1 MGQRYGIHFKDYNN
15 DSYEVRIYIA
25 GYSGSVTEL
34 RGARSAFV
42 VTGDDEGFVYNPI
55 RTSTATINILD
66 KNLLLDLFSINNQY
80 APVKLYKNGSLIWTG
95 YITPEQF
102 TQPYLP
108 TVETISV
115 DCVSAIST
123 LENIKYEQQTESGFI
138 TAMDLLRYLISSASG
153 GYEYVYIPHVYASSL
168 SAYQS
173 GENVLDKIELA
184 EENFTSDE
192 LMLSEVL
199 TYLMQFFSWTLYD
212 YEGSLYII
220 DADYTGQYRQYNE
233 ELTSYTMASKNSAT
247 LQDIG
252 FAGNNNTI
260 DVLPGFNKVTVK
272 SINNVFDKILEEED
286 YNLLRQ
292 VGGILY
298 SNISNWISRKK
309 FLSPNIW
316 ELFYYNGDG
325 GIVTEL
331 PSDSSDINDKICGAV
346 LLKEASVEG
355 KLTPDGVETE
365 QTEWNWTDSIQMRS
379 ITTDGRRA
387 FSGNNTPILRIKGA
401 NAVWAYGAIA
411 ISGSAR
417 YAYGKGM
424 VKGFAGYDSK
434 KESSIHCKL
443 RIGKY
448 YWNGLGWTTVDSTF
462 DIPME
467 AREGSDERTIK
478 NTKKIDMPYSGL
490 SGYTIVIP
498 DNMTIIG
505 DVEFTMYGIPWSLD
519 ISGGID
525 NTIYGIVFKNLKID
539 YKKKDGII
547 DEGES
552 GDRVYE
558 NVVNEKFMSELDE
571 VEFGISSYNED
582 GATYSKALLNGGF
595 LTDNLYSS
603 IENRLV
609 RPEESFIRRVINRY
623 RETKI
628 KLTQVIKNDG
638 SIHPFTVLY
647 DKSMVNKRFMVLSGV
662 WDYEQNNIQLTMI
675 ENGN

>member
-115 DCVSAIST
+115 DCISAIST

-138 TAMDLLRYLISSASG
+138 TAMDLLKYLISSASG

-199 TYLMQFFSWTLYD
+199 TYLMQLFSWTLYD

-233 ELTSYTMASKNSAT
+233 ALTSYTMASKNSAT

-252 FAGNNNTI
+252 FAGSNNTI
-260 DVLPGFNKVTVK
+260 DVLPGYNKVTVK
-272 SINNVFDKILEEED
+272 AVNNVFDDLVTNED
-286 YNLLRQ
+286 YDKLEWAGASSYSDKDKYDIKRFLRPK
-292 VGGILY
+292 
-298 SNISNWISRKK
+298 SWKMH
-309 FLSPNIW
+309 
-316 ELFYYNGDG
+316 YYDKNRNE
-325 GIVTEL
+325 TML
-331 PSDSSDINDKICGAV
+331 TSSLINEDIFGAV
-346 LLKEASVEG
+346 LMKEALFMGGGDPPTDYAWADSIQLRSATV
-355 KLTPDGVETE
+355 DGVMVFDEYEKETLPAFTMKGPNAVWKDGAIGIAGSMRFSADRHMNYLYDGDMKISDE
-365 QTEWNWTDSIQMRS
+365 TPFACTLKIGDKYWNGTGWQSSFIRFDIVFETDSIKNW
-379 ITTDGRRA
+379 A
-387 FSGNNTPILRIKGA
+387 NIKG
-401 NAVWAYGAIA
+401 
-411 ISGSAR
+411 
-417 YAYGKGM
+417 
-424 VKGFAGYDSK
+424 
-434 KESSIHCKL
+434 
-443 RIGKY
+443 
-448 YWNGLGWTTVDSTF
+448 
-462 DIPME
+462 
-467 AREGSDERTIK
+467 
-478 NTKKIDMPYSGL
+478 TKTPDMPYSGL
-490 SGYTIVIP
+490 SGYIVTLP
-498 DNMTIIG
+498 SDTPLIG
-505 DVEFTMYGIPWSLD
+505 KLEFTMYCRRQRVALQLGFVA
-519 ISGGID
+519 
-525 NTIYGIVFKNLKID
+525 YGAILKD
-539 YKKKDGII
+539 FRFSYKKKDGII
-547 DEGES
+547 DEGEA

-647 DKSMVNKRFMVLSGV
+647 DKSMVNKKFMVLSGV
-662 WDYEQNNIQLTMI
+662 WDYEQNNIQLSMI
-675 ENGN
+675 ENG

>member
-15 DSYEVRIYIA
+15 NSYEVRIYIA

-115 DCVSAIST
+115 DCISAIST

-173 GENVLDKIELA
+173 GENVLDNIELA
-184 EENFTSDE
+184 EENFTTDE

-220 DADYTGQYRQYNE
+220 DADYAGQYRQYNE
-233 ELTSYTMASKNSAT
+233 ALTFYTMASKNSAT

-260 DVLPGFNKVTVK
+260 DVLPGYNKVTVK
-272 SINNVFDKILEEED
+272 AVNNVFDDLVTNED
-286 YNLLRQ
+286 YDKLEWAGANSYSDKDKYDIKRFLRPK
-292 VGGILY
+292 
-298 SNISNWISRKK
+298 SWKMH
-309 FLSPNIW
+309 
-316 ELFYYNGDG
+316 YYDKNRNE
-325 GIVTEL
+325 TML
-331 PSDSSDINDKICGAV
+331 ASSLINDDIFGAV
-346 LLKEASVEG
+346 LMKEALFMGGGDPPTDYTWADSIQLRSATV
-355 KLTPDGVETE
+355 DGVMVFDEYEKETLPAFTMKGPNAVWKDGAIGIAGSMRFPADRHMNYFYDGGMKMSDE
-365 QTEWNWTDSIQMRS
+365 TPFACTLKIGDKYWNGTGWQSSFVRFDIVFETDSIKNW
-379 ITTDGRRA
+379 A
-387 FSGNNTPILRIKGA
+387 NIKG
-401 NAVWAYGAIA
+401 
-411 ISGSAR
+411 
-417 YAYGKGM
+417 
-424 VKGFAGYDSK
+424 
-434 KESSIHCKL
+434 
-443 RIGKY
+443 
-448 YWNGLGWTTVDSTF
+448 
-462 DIPME
+462 
-467 AREGSDERTIK
+467 
-478 NTKKIDMPYSGL
+478 TKTPDMPYSGL
-490 SGYTIVIP
+490 SGYIVTLP
-498 DNMTIIG
+498 SDTPLIG
-505 DVEFTMYGIPWSLD
+505 KLEFTMYCRRQRVALQVGFIA
-519 ISGGID
+519 
-525 NTIYGIVFKNLKID
+525 YGAILKD
-539 YKKKDGII
+539 FRFSYKKKDGII
-547 DEGES
+547 NEGEA

-582 GATYSKALLNGGF
+582 GATYSKALLNGSF

>member
-108 TVETISV
+108 TVETISA

-184 EENFTSDE
+184 EENFTTDE

-233 ELTSYTMASKNSAT
+233 ALTSYTMASKNSAT

-252 FAGNNNTI
+252 FAGSNNTI
-260 DVLPGFNKVTVK
+260 DVLPGYNKVTVK
-272 SINNVFDKILEEED
+272 AVNNVFDDLVTNED
-286 YNLLRQ
+286 YDKLEWA
-292 VGGILY
+292 GASSY
-298 SNISNWISRKK
+298 SNKDKYDIKR
-309 FLSPNIW
+309 FLKPKSW
-316 ELFYYNGDG
+316 KMHYYDKNRNE
-325 GIVTEL
+325 TML
-331 PSDSSDINDKICGAV
+331 TSSLINDDIFGAV
-346 LLKEASVEG
+346 LMKEALFMGGGDPPTDYAWADSIQLRSATV
-355 KLTPDGVETE
+355 DGVMVFDEYEKETLPAF
-365 QTEWNWTDSIQMRS
+365 TMKGPNAVWKDGAIGIAGSMRFPADRHMNYFYDGGMKISADIPFACTLKIGDKYWNGTGWQSSFVRFDIVFETDSIKNW
-379 ITTDGRRA
+379 A
-387 FSGNNTPILRIKGA
+387 NIKG
-401 NAVWAYGAIA
+401 
-411 ISGSAR
+411 
-417 YAYGKGM
+417 
-424 VKGFAGYDSK
+424 
-434 KESSIHCKL
+434 
-443 RIGKY
+443 
-448 YWNGLGWTTVDSTF
+448 
-462 DIPME
+462 
-467 AREGSDERTIK
+467 
-478 NTKKIDMPYSGL
+478 TKTPDMPYSGL
-490 SGYTIVIP
+490 SGYIVTLP
-498 DNMTIIG
+498 SDTPLIG
-505 DVEFTMYGIPWSLD
+505 KLEFTMYCRRQRVALQVGFVA
-519 ISGGID
+519 
-525 NTIYGIVFKNLKID
+525 YGAILKD
-539 YKKKDGII
+539 FRFSYKKKDGII

-582 GATYSKALLNGGF
+582 GATYSKALLNGSF

-662 WDYEQNNIQLTMI
+662 WDYEQNNIQLSMI
-675 ENGN
+675 ENG